1 VTISAAPLNG
11 SGVGEQ
17 ANSGTAS
24 TSVPITLTFT
34 PLRGDRVVLCT
45 NCVPATNRIL
55 QIDQPGV
62 KWTLL
67 VRSSTNA
74 TTDIWLGI
82 AGEGASASLVLT
94 TLVAANTVNVRTNFS
109 RWQFTAQTAHATSS
123 AVGTSTSASGGSVT
137 APMGRGALLISVI
150 KPNGTITAGPSN
162 SFTALT
168 SGSGTT
174 SYAYRVVTSTGS
186 YSTAV
191 TIGSSV
197 VYDGVIACILDSE
210 PDGTSSPVLSNPDV
224 VLYRQRQKRRER

>member
-11 SGVGEQ
+11 SGLGEQ
-17 ANSGTAS
+17 GNLGTAS
-24 TSVPITLTFT
+24 TSLPVTLGFT
-34 PLRGDRVVLCT
+34 PLRGDRIVLCT
-45 NCVPATNRIL
+45 SCTPATNRIL
-55 QIDQPGV
+55 QIDQAGV
-62 KWTLL
+62 KWTRL
-67 VRSSTNA
+67 VTSGTNA
-74 TTDIWLGI
+74 TTEIWLGI
-82 AGEGASASLVLT
+82 AGEGASPGVELT
-94 TLVAANTVNVRTNFS
+94 SLVAANTVNVRYNFT
-109 RWQFTAQTAHATSS
+109 RWQFTAQGAHATSA

-162 SFTALT
+162 SFTAIT
-168 SGSGTT
+168 TGSTTT

-210 PDGTSSPVLSNPDV
+210 PSGTSSPVMSTPDV
-224 VLYRQRQKRRER
+224 VLYRQRQKRRGR